1 MVGGK
6 RRLWTSAPLGE
17 ILARA
22 GRCHN
27 RDMSNPAQPTQP
39 YGPSQTIYQ
48 QVVRPPS
55 NGMAVTAMVLGIVAI
70 SVGFWSVIPI
80 LGLVAAFFGFVPG
93 LLAVIFGVVGR
104 TKSIALRGVG
114 RGQAI
119 TGIVLGSV
127 TLAIIVLTTA
137 GWVLIS
143 AVGSLRYA

>member
-1 MVGGK
+1 
-6 RRLWTSAPLGE
+6 
-17 ILARA
+17 
-22 GRCHN
+22 
-27 RDMSNPAQPTQP
+27 MSNPEPQP

-80 LGLVAAFFGFVPG
+80 LGLVAAFFAFVPG
-93 LLAVIFGVVGR
+93 LLAIIFGVVGR
-104 TKSIALRGVG
+104 TKSVALGGVG

-127 TLAIIVLTTA
+127 TLGIIVLTTA
-137 GWVLIS
+137 GWVMWTT
-143 AVGSLRYA
+143 VGSLSFS